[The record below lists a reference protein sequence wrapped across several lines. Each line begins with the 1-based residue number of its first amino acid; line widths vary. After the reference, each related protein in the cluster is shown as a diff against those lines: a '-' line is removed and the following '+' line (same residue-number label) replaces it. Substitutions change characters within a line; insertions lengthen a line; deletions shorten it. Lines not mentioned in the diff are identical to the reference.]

1 MSQMRPM
8 IQVMRGTAVIK
19 ALQAGLVLMLAMI
32 APAVFAQAA
41 GTVVQVTGTLA
52 VQRGGATSFLAINST
67 VQKGDVIS
75 TQANSYGQ
83 VRFTDGSISTVR
95 PNSTIRIDDYSFN
108 QAAPQS
114 DNAIIA
120 LLKGGL
126 RTATG
131 LIGKRGN
138 QDAYAIK
145 TSTATIGIRGS
156 VGDTMDC
163 SSGCDGVTGRSGGLA
178 PGVYHVTHTDLF
190 VMVTNQ
196 GQILISQGQFGF
208 AGDINKPPVLL
219 GGDPGMGIGP
229 LPFTL
234 GSTNPVQECQV
245 R

>member
-1 MSQMRPM
+1 MSKSLNKIRDNSQ
-8 IQVMRGTAVIK
+8 TASFPY
-19 ALQAGLVLMLAMI
+19 LVL
-32 APAVFAQAA
+32 AVSLLL
-41 GTVVQVTGTLA
+41 TVGITYVYYQNAKNKDKIRFNNETTRL
-52 VQRGGATSFLAINST
+52 QS
-67 VQKGDVIS
+67 VIE
-75 TQANSYGQ
+75 NKVNLY
-83 VRFTDGSISTVR
+83 
-95 PNSTIRIDDYSFN
+95 
-108 QAAPQS
+108 
-114 DNAIIA
+114 IA

-163 SSGCDGVTGRSGGLA
+163 MSGCEGVTGRSGGLA
-178 PGVYHVTHTDLF
+178 PGVYHVTHTDIF
-190 VMVTNQ
+190 VMITNQ

-208 AGDINKPPVLL
+208 SGDINKPPVLL
-219 GGDPGMGIGP
+219 SGDPGMGIAP

-234 GSTNPVQECQV
+234 GTKGEVQECQI

>member
-1 MSQMRPM
+1 MSQMRQMNQAIRGAAVAKPM
-8 IQVMRGTAVIK
+8 QAVL
-19 ALQAGLVLMLAMI
+19 ALVLVMFAS
-32 APAVFAQAA
+32 AVYAQAA
-41 GTVVQVTGTLA
+41 GTVVQVTGTLSA
-52 VQRGGATSFLAINST
+52 QRGGGTRFLAINSA

-83 VRFTDGSISTVR
+83 IRFTDGSVSTVR

-190 VMVTNQ
+190 VMITNQ
-196 GQILISQGQFGF
+196 GQILIAQGQFGF

-229 LPFTL
+229 LPFAL

>member
-1 MSQMRPM
+1 MRQ
-8 IQVMRGTAVIK
+8 ITQIIRGKAVVK
-19 ALQAGLVLMLAMI
+19 TLQAGLALVLVMFAS
-32 APAVFAQAA
+32 AVFAQAV
-41 GTVVQVTGTLA
+41 GTVVQVTGTLS
-52 VQRGGATSFLAINST
+52 VQRGGATSFLANNSA

-83 VRFTDGSISTVR
+83 VRFTDGSVSTVR
-95 PNSTIRIDDYSFN
+95 PSSTIRIDDYSFN

-114 DNAIIA
+114 DNVVIA

-190 VMVTNQ
+190 VMITNQ

-229 LPFTL
+229 LPFSL